1 MVPPGGPGEWPG
13 GISPPGSL
21 RTRREGLPSPGSH
34 RPTLGGRDEM
44 PVSKEPGL
52 APTSSTQ
59 PGPCPH
65 GPPPQT
71 LELLHGPPN
80 QVLVDAPCDEMQPG
94 AVEEG
99 GGEELPLPAPVKP
112 DVSLSTHPAYYLGC
126 STKGSSLLPDWPS
139 GPTRSGAF
147 APGPLQPLHHYYA
160 PVRPSAP
167 HPVLSPSVFDL
178 GVLPFPP
185 SLVGPRHDWFPS
197 SVQEPTPRS
206 CPLYAGHRLAK
217 SEMTPPGL
225 SQGRASTLVLM
236 SSSTFRRVIGRFAFA
251 QLRGAYLTGVPLPFP
266 ATLKTPALNGRPLQW
281 FGIPLSQS

>member
-1 MVPPGGPGEWPG
+1 VGEESWLVLTN
-13 GISPPGSL
+13 GIQP
-21 RTRREGLPSPGSH
+21 LP
-34 RPTLGGRDEM
+34 RPDWF
-44 PVSKEPGL
+44 
-52 APTSSTQ
+52 APQSF
-59 PGPCPH
+59 
-65 GPPPQT
+65 
-71 LELLHGPPN
+71 ELLHGPSKE
-80 QVLVDAPCDEMQPG
+80 VLVDAQCQGVQLG
-94 AVEEG
+94 AIEEG

-112 DVSLSTHPAYYLGC
+112 DVSLSTHPAYHLGC

-139 GPTRSGAF
+139 GPPRSGAF

-185 SLVGPRHDWFPS
+185 FLVGPRHDWFPS
-197 SVQEPTPRS
+197 SIQEPAPRS

-225 SQGRASTLVLM
+225 SQGRASAPVLM

-266 ATLKTPALNGRPLQW
+266 ATLKTPALNRRPLQW